1 MEQFPPPP
9 STPQLRIET
18 GVAVNRQFLIV
29 SCSKLEERFD
39 GFARLCLFTPDKPMQ
54 WRYFDL
60 PLTISAAA
68 LQSAGGS
75 DGSAQAF
82 VFAAEDGDIVR
93 LPVGKPP
100 VMERIAGAGLW
111 DDDSEGWGYM
121 NAVRQI
127 GARLYACGDGGQVYC
142 RENDGEGDSEGE
154 GEWVHVDHGLLQPA
168 EGEHNLMLNAIAG
181 PGEDSIYLAGWDS
194 DRNAGLLFHRGADG
208 AWTPVPVETAKLTGL
223 CVEGPDAVWACGHG
237 GALLHGSHAG
247 GFTDVSALDDT
258 RNYSDVA
265 IYGGKV
271 YLATAEGLFVREG
284 DAVEPVDTGLV
295 PAYADGHVL
304 QAVDGVLWSIGYR
317 DIARFDGTSWERIVF
332 PGNPPIA

>member
-18 GVAVNRQFLIV
+18 GVAASRQFLIV

-39 GFARLCLFTPDKPMQ
+39 GFARLCLFTPDKPVQ

-60 PLTISAAA
+60 QLNVSAAA
-68 LQSAGGS
+68 LHSAGDP
-75 DGSAQAF
+75 DGAAQAF

-93 LPVGKPP
+93 LPLGKPP
-100 VMERIAGAGLW
+100 VMERIVGAGLW

-121 NAVRQI
+121 NAVRQV
-127 GARLYACGDGGQVYC
+127 GARLYACGDGGQVYR
-142 RENDGEGDSEGE
+142 RESESGVESEGN
-154 GEWVHVDHGLLQPA
+154 WVHVDDGLLQPA
-168 EGEHNLMLNAIAG
+168 DGEHNLMLNAIDG

-208 AWTPVPVETAKLTGL
+208 AWTRISIEAAKLTGL
-223 CVEGPDAVWACGHG
+223 CVEGPDAVWACGYG
-237 GALLHGSHAG
+237 GALLRGSRAA

-258 RNYSDVA
+258 RDYSGVA

-271 YLATAEGLFVREG
+271 YLATSEGLFVREG
-284 DAVEPVDTGLV
+284 DAIMPVDTGLL
-295 PAYADGHVL
+295 PAHVDGHVL

-317 DIARFDGTSWERIVF
+317 DIVRFDGARWERILF

>member
-39 GFARLCLFTPDKPMQ
+39 SFARLCLFTPDKPVQ

-60 PLTISAAA
+60 PLTIGAAG
-68 LQSAGGS
+68 LQSAAGS
-75 DGSAQAF
+75 DGAAQAF

-93 LPVGKPP
+93 LPLGKPP

-127 GARLYACGDGGQVYC
+127 GERLYACGDGGQVYR
-142 RENDGEGDSEGE
+142 REGDGGDDGEGD
-154 GEWVHVDHGLLQPA
+154 WVHVDDGILQPA
-168 EGEHNLMLNAIAG
+168 EGEHNLMLNAIGG
-181 PGEDSIYLAGWDS
+181 PGEDSIYVAGWDS

-208 AWTPVPVETAKLTGL
+208 AWARVPIEAAKLTGL
-223 CVEGPDAVWACGHG
+223 CVESADAVWVCGCG
-237 GALLHGSHAG
+237 GVLLRGSHAA
-247 GFTDVSALDDT
+247 GFIDVSALDDT

-265 IYGGKV
+265 VHGGKV

-295 PAYADGHVL
+295 PAHQDGHVL
-304 QAVDGVLWSIGYR
+304 QSVDGVLWSIGYR
-317 DIARFDGTSWERIVF
+317 DIVRFDGTRWERIAF

>member
-1 MEQFPPPP
+1 MEQFPLPP
-9 STPQLRIET
+9 SAPELRIET

-39 GFARLCLFTPDKPMQ
+39 GFARLCIFTPDKPVQ

-68 LQSAGGS
+68 LKSTAGLDDAGE
-75 DGSAQAF
+75 AF
-82 VFAAEDGDIVR
+82 IFAGEDGDIVQ

-121 NAVRQI
+121 NAVNQI
-127 GARLYACGDGGQVYC
+127 GSNLYACGDGGQVYR
-142 RENDGEGDSEGE
+142 RESEGD
-154 GEWVHVDHGLLQPA
+154 WVHIDDGLLQPA
-168 EGEHNLMLNAIAG
+168 EGEHNLMLNAITG
-181 PGEDSIYLAGWDS
+181 LGEDSIYVAGWDS
-194 DRNAGLLFHRGADG
+194 DRNAGLMFHRGTDG
-208 AWTPVPVETAKLTGL
+208 TWMRLPVEAAKITGL
-223 CVEGPDAVWACGHG
+223 CVENPDTVWACGYG
-237 GALLHGSHAG
+237 GVLLRGNYAS

-258 RNYSDVA
+258 RNYSAVA
-265 IYGGKV
+265 VHDGMI
-271 YLATAEGLFVREG
+271 YLAAAEGLFVHEG
-284 DAVEPVDTGLV
+284 DAVRPVDTGLE
-295 PAYADGHVL
+295 PACNDGHVL

-317 DIARFDGTSWERIVF
+317 DIARFDGSRWERIAF

>member
-1 MEQFPPPP
+1 MEQFPPSP

-29 SCSKLEERFD
+29 SCSRLEERFD
-39 GFARLCLFTPDKPMQ
+39 GFARLCIFTPDKPVH

-68 LQSAGGS
+68 LQSATGP
-75 DGSAQAF
+75 DGAAEAF

-100 VMERIAGAGLW
+100 EMERIAGAGLW

-127 GARLYACGDGGQVYC
+127 GASLYACGDGGQVY
-142 RENDGEGDSEGE
+142 RREGE
-154 GEWVHVDHGLLQPA
+154 DDWEHVDDGILQPA
-168 EGEHNLMLNAIAG
+168 EGEHSLMLNAIGG
-181 PGEDSIYLAGWDS
+181 PGEDSVYVAGWDS
-194 DRNAGLLFHRGADG
+194 DSNAGLLLHRGAG
-208 AWTPVPVETAKLTGL
+208 GVWTRVPIEAAKLTGL
-223 CVEGPDAVWACGHG
+223 CVEGPDTIWACGHG
-237 GALLHGSHAG
+237 GVLLRGNYSS
-247 GFTDVSALDDT
+247 GFNDVSALDDT
-258 RNYSDVA
+258 RNYSAVA
-265 IYGGKV
+265 VHGGKV
-271 YLATAEGLFVREG
+271 YLATSEGLFVREG
-284 DAVEPVDTGLV
+284 DSVKPVDTGLA
-295 PAYADGHVL
+295 PAYSDGHML

-317 DIARFDGTSWERIVF
+317 DIARFDGARWERIAF